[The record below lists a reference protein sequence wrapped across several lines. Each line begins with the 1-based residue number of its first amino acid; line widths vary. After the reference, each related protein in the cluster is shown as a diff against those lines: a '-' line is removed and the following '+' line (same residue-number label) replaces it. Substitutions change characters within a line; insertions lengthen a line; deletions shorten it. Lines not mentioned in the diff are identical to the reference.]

1 MIDFSNLYRKKMLG
15 KLQKK
20 EFDLLIIGGGITG
33 AGIALDAVSR
43 GMKVALLEKNDFAS
57 GTSSKSTKLIHGGL
71 RYLKQFD
78 FFLVREVGMERAIIH
93 GLAPHLVVPDKM
105 LLPIIEEGTYGSWL
119 TSIGLKIY
127 DVLASVEGDDKR
139 KMLNKEKALEKEPLL
154 PPDILEG
161 AGYYAEYRTDDARL
175 TTEVMKT
182 AYERGA
188 KILNYCEVQEFLYEN
203 QTIKG
208 VRALDHLKN
217 ESIEVRSK
225 YVINATGPWVDRVR
239 SELDKDELK
248 GKKLLPTKGVHLVF
262 PREKFPLKQSVYFD
276 VSDGRMIFGIP
287 RGKITYVGTTD
298 TVYRDDLDKVSTD
311 LDDAVYL
318 IDAVNSMFPDIELRV
333 EDIES
338 SWAGLRPLIFEEG
351 KSASELSRK
360 DEVFESENGLI
371 SIAGGKLTGYRKMA
385 ERVVDVVA
393 KRLLIEHNLE
403 FRKVQTENI
412 ALTRVPFPNYKA
424 VRRFIDQMH
433 ALMQPEGFDR
443 EDSVTLVHNFGHDA
457 EVIFDKYAELEDEDR
472 EVRLAK
478 AELWYCVNFEMVA
491 QALDFFERRT
501 GRMYFDVPSI
511 QKLKVPLI
519 EEMARLL
526 AWNEAEKAEQL
537 QKLESKLL
545 EVSTFN

>member
-1 MIDFSNLYRKKMLG
+1 MIDFSNLYRKKMVG

-20 EFDLLIIGGGITG
+20 EYDLLIIGGGITG

-139 KMLNKEKALEKEPLL
+139 KMLNKKEALEKEPLL

-175 TTEVMKT
+175 TTEVLKT
-182 AYERGA
+182 AYGKGA
-188 KILNYCEVQEFLYEN
+188 KILNYCEVKAFLREDN
-203 QTIKG
+203 KVKG
-208 VRALDHLKN
+208 VRALDHLSN
-217 ESIEVRSK
+217 ETFEVRSK

-239 SELDKDELK
+239 SALDNDDLK
-248 GKKLLPTKGVHLVF
+248 GKRLLPTKGVHLVF

-276 VSDGRMIFGIP
+276 VPDGRMIFGIP
-287 RGKITYVGTTD
+287 RGRVTYVGTTD
-298 TVYRDDLDKVSTD
+298 TKYFDDLDKVET
-311 LDDAVYL
+311 LREDATYL
-318 IDAVNSMFPDIELRV
+318 IDAVNQMFPEIELKL
-333 EDIES
+333 EDVES
-338 SWAGLRPLIFEEG
+338 SWAGLRPLIYEEG

-393 KRLLIEHNLE
+393 RRLLIERELE

-412 ALTRVPFPNYKA
+412 TLTRVPFPNYKS
-424 VRRFIDQMH
+424 VKRFIEQMH
-433 ALMQPEGFDR
+433 AMMQPEGFGK
-443 EDSVTLVHNFGHDA
+443 EDTITLVHNFGHDA
-457 EVIFDKYAELEDEDR
+457 EIIFDKYAELEEEDR
-472 EVRLAK
+472 EVRMAK

-491 QALDFFERRT
+491 LALDFFERRT

-511 QKLKVPLI
+511 EKLKVPVVD
-519 EEMARLL
+519 EMARLL
-526 AWNEAEKAEQL
+526 AWSDDQKSGQL
-537 QKLESKLL
+537 QILNEKLA
-545 EVSTFN
+545 EVTNFN